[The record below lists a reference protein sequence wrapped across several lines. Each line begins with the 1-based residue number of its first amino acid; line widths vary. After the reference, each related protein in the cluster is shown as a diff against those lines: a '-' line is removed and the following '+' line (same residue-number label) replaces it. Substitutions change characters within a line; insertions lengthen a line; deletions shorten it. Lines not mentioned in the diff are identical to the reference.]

1 MTEATVK
8 DNHEQG
14 TWPDNWWWLIVRN
27 PAQEIHLYELGY
39 DEPAKATGGK
49 TAKSAKDA
57 KDGEDDE
64 KAKSPLTP
72 ERRTQILTEL
82 GAPVNEDG
90 TLPDGWDLQM
100 FPGRPDPWIEP
111 KTYDHE
117 GNLTAIRAKAG
128 VTLHLLPESEPG
140 TPAEDEST
148 E

>member
-8 DNHEQG
+8 DNHDQG

-39 DEPAKATGGK
+39 EQPPAAASKGA
-49 TAKSAKDA
+49 A
-57 KDGEDDE
+57 DGEE
-64 KAKSPLTP
+64 VKSPLTP

-82 GAPVNEDG
+82 GAPGNEDG
-90 TLPDGWDLQM
+90 TLPEGWDLQM

-117 GNLTAIRAKAG
+117 GNLTPIRAKAG
-128 VTLHLLPESEPG
+128 VTLHLLPENEPG
-140 TPAEDEST
+140 TPTRDENT